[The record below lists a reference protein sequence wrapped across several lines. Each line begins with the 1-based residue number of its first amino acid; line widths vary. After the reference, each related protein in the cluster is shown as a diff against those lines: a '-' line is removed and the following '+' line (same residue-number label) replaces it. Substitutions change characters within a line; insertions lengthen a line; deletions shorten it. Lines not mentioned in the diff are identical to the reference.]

1 MGLELEG
8 NGGDNEGES
17 SEGGMTAVGGG
28 RRGERSN
35 LVFLAGGGPVGRTAG
50 VFIA

>member
-1 MGLELEG
+1 MGLEVVELEG

-17 SEGGMTAVGGG
+17 SEGGMTAVG
-28 RRGERSN
+28 GERSN

>member
-1 MGLELEG
+1 MKVVGVGLEVVDG

-28 RRGERSN
+28 RRAERSN
-35 LVFLAGGGPVGRTAG
+35 LVFLAG
-50 VFIA
+50 

>member
-1 MGLELEG
+1 MKVVGVGLEVVELDG

-28 RRGERSN
+28 RRAERSN
-35 LVFLAGGGPVGRTAG
+35 LVFLAG
-50 VFIA
+50 